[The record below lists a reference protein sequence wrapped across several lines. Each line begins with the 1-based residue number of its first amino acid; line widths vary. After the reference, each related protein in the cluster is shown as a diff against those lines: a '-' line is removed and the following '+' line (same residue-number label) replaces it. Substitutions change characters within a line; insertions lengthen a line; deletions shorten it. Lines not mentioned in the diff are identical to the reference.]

1 MSVWGVSRAYY
12 TAKKHMSLDGEA
24 RMIDDYRKNP
34 AEVISKLLGSKTSDL
49 PDAAN
54 LAKPIAAPIALTITE
69 DFKNLRT
76 YKVRRVP
83 HVVLIDKAGRVRL
96 VEEAGQP
103 DGGFQSRLLEHL
115 IRKLAVE

>member
-1 MSVWGVSRAYY
+1 MQMG
-12 TAKKHMSLDGEA
+12 TEL
-24 RMIDDYRKNP
+24 N
-34 AEVISKLLGSKTSDL
+34 ISI
-49 PDAAN
+49 PV
-54 LAKPIAAPIALTITE
+54 ALTITE
-69 DFKNLRT
+69 NFANLRA

-83 HVVLIDKAGRVRL
+83 HVVLIDKEGRVRL